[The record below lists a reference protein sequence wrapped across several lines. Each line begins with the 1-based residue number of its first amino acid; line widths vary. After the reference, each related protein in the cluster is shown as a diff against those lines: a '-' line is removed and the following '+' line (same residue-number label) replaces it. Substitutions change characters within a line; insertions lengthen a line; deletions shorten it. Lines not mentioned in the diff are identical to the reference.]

1 MLASFI
7 TKVFFLLF
15 TVQLLAIKRLLCCTK
30 EDFNPLCSSV
40 SIQSCDQP
48 TKLLTK
54 QPNPGYPKEY
64 FYPLSSFCPSNT
76 VTNQPMYQLGIKW
89 IIQPKKSKRC
99 FLSFRQFVCR
109 PILLN
114 NQPNQATGQGE
125 IILSWNSNFRPGDYL
140 LMLKFFQI
148 LWFPFEKCCRLGFA
162 SQWRDVVDLNETNHQ
177 CGHRQSSLSP
187 FGNMINY

>member
-1 MLASFI
+1 MKYSAIKSLHRWAVLSQRL
-7 TKVFFLLF
+7 FFLLF

-48 TKLLTK
+48 TKLFNQTTK
-54 QPNPGYPKEY
+54 SRISKRV
-64 FYPLSSFCPSNT
+64 FLSPFQFPCPSNT
-76 VTNQPMYQLGIKW
+76 LTKQPMYQLGIKW

-114 NQPNQATGQGE
+114 NQPDQAIGKEKSFSHGTLTLDLV
-125 IILSWNSNFRPGDYL
+125 IICP
-140 LMLKFFQI
+140 
-148 LWFPFEKCCRLGFA
+148 C
-162 SQWRDVVDLNETNHQ
+162 
-177 CGHRQSSLSP
+177 
-187 FGNMINY
+187 